1 MGHEGTL
8 VRKLPKNNHIPL
20 PSGGV
25 GRYQAVYLGRDEL
38 TRSFC
43 QHLVLY
49 LIPRFSDMFTSIT
62 LFGRC
67 ILDCGGHRLL
77 NAHTTNTLVQL
88 FSQGWHLHFT
98 FPAEIFQ
105 IAKVHWKRLE
115 SQHSTRRKLTNLGQ
129 CQGPLSSYIPTNIL
143 QCTQPFAINLY
154 STWWDPKGVCRPLH
168 SMNRLRVP
176 LVREGLLQVSYGT

>member
-1 MGHEGTL
+1 MSA
-8 VRKLPKNNHIPL
+8 PSPL
-20 PSGGV
+20 PQSHVFQICLPQLLCLEGAFWTV
-25 GRYQAVYLGRDEL
+25 GATGC
-38 TRSFC
+38 SM
-43 QHLVLY
+43 
-49 LIPRFSDMFTSIT
+49 LI
-62 LFGRC
+62 
-67 ILDCGGHRLL
+67 
-77 NAHTTNTLVQL
+77 AHTTITLVQL